1 MSKKATKRIH
11 ERDFTSSKKIK
22 LTQKKEESKVN
33 FDEINELILKTS
45 EFRHK

>member
-11 ERDFTSSKKIK
+11 EWDFTSSKKIK